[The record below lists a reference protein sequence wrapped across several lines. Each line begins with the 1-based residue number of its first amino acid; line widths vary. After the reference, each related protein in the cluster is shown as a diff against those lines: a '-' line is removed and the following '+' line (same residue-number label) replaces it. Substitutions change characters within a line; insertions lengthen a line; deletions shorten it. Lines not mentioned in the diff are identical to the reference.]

1 MIKIFR
7 EFRYNLLESKKAHN
21 YFKYAMGEIF
31 LVVIGILIALQINN
45 WNENKKSNRFELKM
59 LQEIKKSIENDNNY
73 VQMLLDTRLK
83 LNDSINTA
91 LMKMLQQDNLD
102 SSTVMEFANKHKF
115 GFIFQYSKGAYET
128 LKFSGLDQV
137 KNDSLR
143 DALIYFYDFVI
154 PRTEKLIEYTANRDI
169 YKTQDDLAWQLYEFD
184 VLKEKEG
191 EGYSIAPVRYKLKD
205 FKDQRLLHFLD
216 LRNRQFSNGKIRLEH
231 FREDANKLL
240 DLLKMEIQNR
250 AND

>member
-1 MIKIFR
+1 MITFFRKIR
-7 EFRYNLLESKKAHN
+7 KKMAEDNRPLQYLRYAI
-21 YFKYAMGEIF
+21 GEII

-59 LQEIKKSIENDNNY
+59 LKEIKKSIENDNNY
-73 VQMLLDTRLK
+73 IQMLLDTRLK
-83 LNDSINTA
+83 LNDSINNT
-91 LMKMLQQDNLD
+91 LMKMLQEDNLD
-102 SSTVMEFANKHKF
+102 SSTVIEFANKHKF

-154 PRTEKLIEYTANRDI
+154 PRTEKLIEYTANQDI
-169 YKTQDDLAWQLYEFD
+169 YNTQDDLAWQLYEFD
-184 VLKEKEG
+184 VLKEN
-191 EGYSIAPVRYKLKD
+191 EGYSIAPVRYKLND
-205 FKDQRLLHFLD
+205 FNDQRLLHFLD
-216 LRNRQFSNGKIRLEH
+216 LRDRQFSNGKIRLEH
-231 FREDANKLL
+231 FRDDANELL
-240 DLLKMEIQNR
+240 DLLNIEIRNR